1 MPRNADLWDCVG
13 AITPLLAP
21 DAPPPPLSAN
31 RSTILRAVTD
41 GSRCQSSASE
51 RHVPI
56 ADSVSANS
64 RHCGTRRHV
73 QNAQFWTYAVGA
85 SCPHRGETGAAPG
98 ELIAPVLT
106 GTFVDAWAA
115 DRYPQSRPSSCRYPH
130 ALQARRDDKGC
141 FRSSDTSAWQK
152 YLGNLPGCRLTTGL
166 GSRVRD
172 LPG

>member
-56 ADSVSANS
+56 TEYE
-64 RHCGTRRHV
+64 R
-73 QNAQFWTYAVGA
+73 VGG
-85 SCPHRGETGAAPG
+85 R
-98 ELIAPVLT
+98 
-106 GTFVDAWAA
+106 
-115 DRYPQSRPSSCRYPH
+115 
-130 ALQARRDDKGC
+130 
-141 FRSSDTSAWQK
+141 DTSHYFGAQIIHYGTAATAQK
-152 YLGNLPGCRLTTGL
+152 IMRFDATVSGDGTGR
-166 GSRVRD
+166 S
-172 LPG
+172 